1 MLYNKRMIGMHF
13 NNIPDALPKTD
24 WVRLWDCGVN
34 WRDIHK
40 GPDSYDWSRLDY
52 LVNLY
57 SDRKILYV
65 FASTPQWL
73 ALNPN
78 QGHFAPW
85 LGPGSNS
92 LPKDIEE
99 WNKFVWNIA
108 TRYKG
113 KIHAYQV
120 WNEPQLVDFLYPWNI
135 SSLNRLGTMTVRANR
150 TIKSI
155 DKSVK
160 IISAA
165 ILPRPSSGGV
175 KRGSRYLNVLRKN
188 RWPVDAIA
196 CHIYPEINTR
206 ANRWS
211 VLLEETRSAVRKM
224 GGPKETWVTETN
236 YNLIGPVISENLA
249 GGLIRQ
255 TYSKAGDVPIFWY
268 GWDSTSWLGGLNIN
282 HDTEAWK
289 SIRISGNIQEI
300 R

>member
-1 MLYNKRMIGMHF
+1 MNLGLMLYNRVMIGMHF
-13 NNIPDALPKTD
+13 NNIPESVPKTD
-24 WVRLWDCGVN
+24 WVRLWDCGVT

-40 GPDSYDWSRLDY
+40 GPDNYDWSRLDY

-73 ALNPN
+73 ASHPN

-99 WNKFVWNIA
+99 WNKFVWNVA

-113 KIHAYQV
+113 KIHAYQI
-120 WNEPQLVDFLYPWNI
+120 WNEPQLVDFMYPWNFRSI
-135 SSLNRLGTMTVRANR
+135 NKLASMTFRANR

-155 DKSVK
+155 DNQSIVL
-160 IISAA
+160 SAA
-165 ILPRPSSGGV
+165 VLPRPSSGGM
-175 KRGSRYLNVLRKN
+175 KRGSKYLKSLKRKG
-188 RWPVDAIA
+188 WPVDAIA

-211 VLLEETRSAVRKM
+211 VLLEEVKTEVNRL
-224 GGPKETWVTETN
+224 GGPSKIWVTETN
-236 YNLIGPVISENLA
+236 YNLLGPIIPDHVAKS
-249 GGLIRQ
+249 LIVQ
-255 TYSKAGDVPIFWY
+255 TYAKSKGVPVFWY
-268 GWDSTSWLGGLNIN
+268 GWDSTSWLGGVNIN
-282 HDTEAWK
+282 YKTEVWK
-289 SIRISGNIQEI
+289 AIKAVN
-300 R
+300 

>member
-1 MLYNKRMIGMHF
+1 MNLGLMLYNRVMIGMHF
-13 NNIPDALPKTD
+13 NNIPESVPKTD
-24 WVRLWDCGVN
+24 WVRLWDCGVT

-40 GPDSYDWSRLDY
+40 GPDNYDWSRLDY

-73 ALNPN
+73 SSNPN

-99 WNKFVWNIA
+99 WNKFVWNVA

-113 KIHAYQV
+113 KIHAYQI
-120 WNEPQLVDFLYPWNI
+120 WNEPQLVDFMYPWNFRSI
-135 SSLNRLGTMTVRANR
+135 NKLAKITVRANR

-155 DKSVK
+155 DSQAIVL
-160 IISAA
+160 SAA
-165 ILPRPSSGGV
+165 VLPRPSSGGM
-175 KRGSRYLNVLRKN
+175 KRASRYLKSLKRNG
-188 RWPVDAIA
+188 WPVDAIA

-211 VLLEETRSAVRKM
+211 ILLEEVKTEVNRL
-224 GGPKETWVTETN
+224 GGPSKIWVTETN
-236 YNLIGPVISENLA
+236 YNLLGPIIPDHVA
-249 GGLIRQ
+249 KGLIVQ
-255 TYSKAGDVPIFWY
+255 TYAKSNGIPVFWY
-268 GWDSTSWLGGLNIN
+268 GWDSTSWLGGVNIN
-282 HDTEAWK
+282 YKTEVWK
-289 SIRISGNIQEI
+289 AIKAVN
-300 R
+300 

>member
-1 MLYNKRMIGMHF
+1 MTGMHF
-13 NNIPDALPKTD
+13 NNVPAKLPKTS
-24 WVRLWDCGVN
+24 WVRLWDCGVT
-34 WRDIHK
+34 WKDIHK
-40 GPDSYDWSRLDY
+40 GPNSYDWSRLDY
-52 LVNLY
+52 LVDLY

-99 WNKFVWNIA
+99 WNKFVWNVT

-113 KIHAYQV
+113 RIHGYQI
-120 WNEPQLVDFLYPWNI
+120 WNEPQLVDFMYPWNS

-155 DKSVK
+155 DKNAKVV
-160 IISAA
+160 SAA
-165 ILPRPSSGGV
+165 VLPRPSSGGV

-188 RWPVDAIA
+188 GWPVDVIA

-206 ANRWS
+206 AVRWAAM
-211 VLLEETRSAVRKM
+211 LEEVKNVVQKM
-224 GGPKETWVTETN
+224 RGPKHVWVTETN
-236 YNLIGPVISENLA
+236 YNLLGPVVPEA
-249 GGLIRQ
+249 VARGLITQ
-255 TYSKAGDVPIFWY
+255 TYARAKSSLIFWY
-268 GWDSTSWLGGLNIN
+268 GWDSTSWLGGLDIN
-282 HDTEAWK
+282 HNTGAWEAIK
-289 SIRISGNIQEI
+289 DKIK
-300 R
+300 